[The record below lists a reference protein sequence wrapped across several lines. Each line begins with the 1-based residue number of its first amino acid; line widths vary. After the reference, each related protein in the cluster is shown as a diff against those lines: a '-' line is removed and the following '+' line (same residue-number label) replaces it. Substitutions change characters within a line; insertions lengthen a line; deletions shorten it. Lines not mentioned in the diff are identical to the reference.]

1 MIPVMKAPATSIDE
15 AVRLT
20 TLRSL
25 DILDSLG
32 EERFDRLTRMA
43 KQMFRVPIALV
54 SLVDENRQW
63 FKSCVG
69 LDVSETS
76 RDISFCGHAILG
88 DEVFVISDTL
98 KDDRFSDNP
107 LVLEDPHIRFY
118 AGCPI
123 RVANGSRI
131 GTLCIIDREPRDF
144 CAEDEELLKDLAAMV
159 EQELTA
165 VQLAT
170 LDEMTNL
177 TNRRG
182 FMGVANKIL
191 SLCVRNQIPAT
202 LAFID
207 LNNFKSINDQ
217 HGHAEGDRALVDFS
231 QQLATAFRSS
241 DVVARLGGDEFV
253 VLFTGTSRQHAEKTM
268 IKFSS
273 VLEEANKKPEGKYRL
288 SFSYGLVDYNHHA
301 YPAIEDF
308 LEQADLLMYENK
320 VSRRSMST

>member
-1 MIPVMKAPATSIDE
+1 MKAPGTSIDE

-43 KQMFRVPIALV
+43 KHMFRVPIALV

-69 LDVSETS
+69 LDVNETS

-88 DEVFVISDTL
+88 DEVFVIRDTL
-98 KDDRFSDNP
+98 KDDRFADNP
-107 LVLEDPHIRFY
+107 LVLDDPHIRFY

-123 RVANGSRI
+123 KVANGSRI

-144 CAEDEELLKDLAAMV
+144 SAEDEELLKDLAAMV

-170 LDEMTNL
+170 SDEMTSL

-207 LNNFKSINDQ
+207 LNNFKSINDK
-217 HGHAEGDRALVDFS
+217 HGHGEGDRALIDFS

-253 VLFTGTSRQHAEKTM
+253 VLFTGTTRQHAENTI

-273 VLEEANKKPEGKYRL
+273 MLEEANKKPEEKYSL
-288 SFSYGLVDYNHHA
+288 SFSYGLVD
-301 YPAIEDF
+301 
-308 LEQADLLMYENK
+308 
-320 VSRRSMST
+320 

>member
-1 MIPVMKAPATSIDE
+1 MKAPATSIDE

-308 LEQADLLMYENK
+308 LEQADLMMYENK

>member
-1 MIPVMKAPATSIDE
+1 MKAPATSIDE

>member
-1 MIPVMKAPATSIDE
+1 MKAPGTSIDE

-43 KQMFRVPIALV
+43 KHMFRVPIALV

-69 LDVSETS
+69 LDVNETS

-88 DEVFVISDTL
+88 DEVFVIRDTL
-98 KDDRFSDNP
+98 KDDRFADNP
-107 LVLEDPHIRFY
+107 LVLDDPHIRFY

-123 RVANGSRI
+123 KVANGSRI

-144 CAEDEELLKDLAAMV
+144 SVEDEELLKDLAAMV

-170 LDEMTNL
+170 LDEMTSL

-207 LNNFKSINDQ
+207 LNNFKSINDK
-217 HGHAEGDRALVDFS
+217 HGHAEGDRALIDFS

-241 DVVARLGGDEFV
+241 DVVARIGGDEFV
-253 VLFTGTSRQHAEKTM
+253 VLFTGTTRQHAENTI

-273 VLEEANKKPEGKYRL
+273 VLEEANKKPEGKYSL

-320 VSRRSMST
+320 VSRHSIPK

>member
-1 MIPVMKAPATSIDE
+1 MKAPATSIDE

-43 KQMFRVPIALV
+43 KHMFRVPIALV

-63 FKSCVG
+63 FKSCIG
-69 LDVSETS
+69 LEVSETS

-88 DEVFVISDTL
+88 DEVFVIPDTL
-98 KDDRFSDNP
+98 KDDHFADNP

-131 GTLCIIDREPRDF
+131 GTLCIIDQVPRDF

-253 VLFTGTSRQHAEKTM
+253 VLFTGTSRQHAENTM

-273 VLEEANKKPEGKYRL
+273 VLEEDNKKPERKYSL

-320 VSRRSMST
+320 VSRHSMPK

>member
-1 MIPVMKAPATSIDE
+1 MKTPATSVDE

-20 TLRSL
+20 TLPSL

-43 KQMFRVPIALV
+43 KHMFRVPIALV

-63 FKSCVG
+63 FKSCIG
-69 LDVSETS
+69 LEVSETS

-88 DEVFVISDTL
+88 DEVFVIPDTL
-98 KDDRFSDNP
+98 KDDRFADNP

-177 TNRRG
+177 TNRKG

-253 VLFTGTSRQHAEKTM
+253 VLFTGTSRQHAENTM

-273 VLEEANKKPEGKYRL
+273 VLEEDNKK
-288 SFSYGLVDYNHHA
+288 
-301 YPAIEDF
+301 
-308 LEQADLLMYENK
+308 
-320 VSRRSMST
+320 T

>member
-1 MIPVMKAPATSIDE
+1 MKAPATSIDE
-15 AVRLT
+15 AVRFT

-43 KQMFRVPIALV
+43 KHMFRVPIALV

-63 FKSCVG
+63 FKSCIG
-69 LDVSETS
+69 LEVSETS

-88 DEVFVISDTL
+88 DEVFVIPDTL
-98 KDDRFSDNP
+98 KDDRFADNP

-131 GTLCIIDREPRDF
+131 GTLCIIDQVPRDF

-253 VLFTGTSRQHAEKTM
+253 VLFTGTSRQHAENTM

-273 VLEEANKKPEGKYRL
+273 VLEEDNKKPERKYSL

-320 VSRRSMST
+320 VSRHSMPK

>member
-1 MIPVMKAPATSIDE
+1 MKAPATSIDE
-15 AVRLT
+15 AIRLT

-43 KQMFRVPIALV
+43 KHMFRVPIALV

-63 FKSCVG
+63 FKSCIG
-69 LDVSETS
+69 LEVSETS

-88 DEVFVISDTL
+88 DEVFVIPDTL
-98 KDDRFSDNP
+98 KDDRFADNP

-131 GTLCIIDREPRDF
+131 GTLCIIDQVPRDF

-182 FMGVANKIL
+182 F
-191 SLCVRNQIPAT
+191 
-202 LAFID
+202 
-207 LNNFKSINDQ
+207 
-217 HGHAEGDRALVDFS
+217 
-231 QQLATAFRSS
+231 
-241 DVVARLGGDEFV
+241 LG
-253 VLFTGTSRQHAEKTM
+253 SP
-268 IKFSS
+268 IKFSLCAC
-273 VLEEANKKPEGKYRL
+273 VIKFLRPLPL
-288 SFSYGLVDYNHHA
+288 S
-301 YPAIEDF
+301 I
-308 LEQADLLMYENK
+308 
-320 VSRRSMST
+320 

>member
-1 MIPVMKAPATSIDE
+1 MKAPGTSIDE

-43 KQMFRVPIALV
+43 KHMFRVPIALV

-69 LDVSETS
+69 LEVSETS
-76 RDISFCGHAILG
+76 REISFCGHAILG
-88 DEVFVISDTL
+88 DEVFVIPDTL
-98 KDDRFSDNP
+98 KDDRFADNP
-107 LVLEDPHIRFY
+107 LVLEEPHIRFY

-144 CAEDEELLKDLAAMV
+144 CAEDEALLKDLAAMV

-217 HGHAEGDRALVDFS
+217 YGHAEGDRALVNFS

-253 VLFTGTSRQHAEKTM
+253 VLFTGTSRQHAEKTI

-273 VLEEANKKPEGKYRL
+273 VLEEDNKKPERKYSL

-320 VSRRSMST
+320 VSRHSMPK

>member
-1 MIPVMKAPATSIDE
+1 MKAPATSIDE

-43 KQMFRVPIALV
+43 KHMFSVPIALV

-63 FKSCVG
+63 FKSCIG

-88 DEVFVISDTL
+88 DEVFVIPDTL
-98 KDDRFSDNP
+98 KDDRFADNP

-144 CAEDEELLKDLAAMV
+144 CAKDEELLKDLAAMV

-253 VLFTGTSRQHAEKTM
+253 VLFTGTSRQHAENTM

-273 VLEEANKKPEGKYRL
+273 VLEEANKKPEGKYSL

-320 VSRRSMST
+320 VSRHSMPK

>member
-1 MIPVMKAPATSIDE
+1 MKAPATSIDE

-43 KQMFRVPIALV
+43 KHMFRVPIALV

-63 FKSCVG
+63 FKSCIG
-69 LDVSETS
+69 LEVSETS

-88 DEVFVISDTL
+88 DEVFVIPDTL
-98 KDDRFSDNP
+98 KDDRFADNP

-131 GTLCIIDREPRDF
+131 GTLCIIDQVPRDF

-253 VLFTGTSRQHAEKTM
+253 VLFTGTSRQHAENTM

-273 VLEEANKKPEGKYRL
+273 VLEEDNKKPERKYSL

-320 VSRRSMST
+320 VSRHSMPK

>member
-1 MIPVMKAPATSIDE
+1 
-15 AVRLT
+15 
-20 TLRSL
+20 
-25 DILDSLG
+25 
-32 EERFDRLTRMA
+32 
-43 KQMFRVPIALV
+43 
-54 SLVDENRQW
+54 
-63 FKSCVG
+63 
-69 LDVSETS
+69 
-76 RDISFCGHAILG
+76 
-88 DEVFVISDTL
+88 
-98 KDDRFSDNP
+98 
-107 LVLEDPHIRFY
+107 
-118 AGCPI
+118 
-123 RVANGSRI
+123 VANGSRI

-253 VLFTGTSRQHAEKTM
+253 VLFTGTSRQHAENTM

-273 VLEEANKKPEGKYRL
+273 VLEEDNKKPERKYSL

-308 LEQADLLMYENK
+308 LEQKDLLMYENK
-320 VSRRSMST
+320 VSRHSMPK

>member
-1 MIPVMKAPATSIDE
+1 MKAPAMPADE
-15 AVRLT
+15 AFRLN
-20 TLRSL
+20 TLHAL

-43 KQMFRVPIALV
+43 KHIFKAPVVLV
-54 SLVDENRQW
+54 SLVDEHRQW

-69 LDVSETS
+69 LNITETP

-88 DEVFVISDTL
+88 DDIFVIADTL
-98 KDDRFSDNP
+98 ADDRFAGNP
-107 LVLEDPHIRFY
+107 LVLEEPHIRFY

-123 RVANGSRI
+123 KVANGSRI

-144 CAEDEELLKDLAAMV
+144 SPQDSELLRDLAAMV

-182 FMGVANKIL
+182 FMGLANNIL

-207 LNNFKSINDQ
+207 LNNFKAINDQ
-217 HGHAEGDRALVDFS
+217 YGHAKGDRALIDFS
-231 QQLATAFRSS
+231 TQLASAFRSS

-253 VLFTGTSRQHAEKTM
+253 VLFTGTSRQHAEKT
-268 IKFSS
+268 ITKFSAL
-273 VLEEANKKPEGKYRL
+273 LEEENKTAEGKYRL

-301 YPAIEDF
+301 FPSIEEF

-320 VSRRSMST
+320 VSRHSTSK

>member
-1 MIPVMKAPATSIDE
+1 MKTPATSVDE

-20 TLRSL
+20 TLPSL

-43 KQMFRVPIALV
+43 KHMFRVPIALV

-63 FKSCVG
+63 FKSCIG
-69 LDVSETS
+69 LEVSETS

-88 DEVFVISDTL
+88 DEVFVIPDTL
-98 KDDRFSDNP
+98 KDDRFADNP

-177 TNRRG
+177 TNRKG

-253 VLFTGTSRQHAEKTM
+253 VLFTGTSRQHAENTM

-273 VLEEANKKPEGKYRL
+273 VLEEDNKKPERKYSL

-308 LEQADLLMYENK
+308 LEQEADLLMHENK
-320 VSRRSMST
+320 VSRHSMPK

>member
-1 MIPVMKAPATSIDE
+1 MKTPATSVDE

-20 TLRSL
+20 TLPSL

-43 KQMFRVPIALV
+43 KHMFRVPIALV

-63 FKSCVG
+63 FKSCIG

-88 DEVFVISDTL
+88 DEVFVIPDTL
-98 KDDRFSDNP
+98 KDDRFADNP

-131 GTLCIIDREPRDF
+131 GTLCIIDREPCDF

-177 TNRRG
+177 TNRKG

-253 VLFTGTSRQHAEKTM
+253 VLFTGTSRQHAENTM

-273 VLEEANKKPEGKYRL
+273 VLEEDNKKPERKYSL

-308 LEQADLLMYENK
+308 LEQEADLLMHENK
-320 VSRRSMST
+320 VSRHSMPK

>member
-1 MIPVMKAPATSIDE
+1 MKAPATSIDE

-32 EERFDRLTRMA
+32 KERFDRLTRMA
-43 KQMFRVPIALV
+43 KHMFRVPIALV

-63 FKSCVG
+63 FKSCIG
-69 LDVSETS
+69 LEVSETS

-88 DEVFVISDTL
+88 DEVFVIPDTL
-98 KDDRFSDNP
+98 KDDRFADNP

-131 GTLCIIDREPRDF
+131 GTLCIIDQVPRDF

-253 VLFTGTSRQHAEKTM
+253 VLFTGTSRQHAENTM

-273 VLEEANKKPEGKYRL
+273 VLEEANKTPEGKYSL

-320 VSRRSMST
+320 VSRHSMPK

>member
-1 MIPVMKAPATSIDE
+1 MKAPGTSIDE

-43 KQMFRVPIALV
+43 KHMFRVPIALV

-69 LDVSETS
+69 LEVSETS
-76 RDISFCGHAILG
+76 REISFCGHAILG
-88 DEVFVISDTL
+88 DEVFVIPDTL
-98 KDDRFSDNP
+98 KDDRFADNP
-107 LVLEDPHIRFY
+107 LVLEEPHIRFY

-144 CAEDEELLKDLAAMV
+144 CAEDEALLKDLAAMV

-217 HGHAEGDRALVDFS
+217 YGHAEGDRALVNFS

-253 VLFTGTSRQHAEKTM
+253 VLFTGTSRQHAEKTI

-273 VLEEANKKPEGKYRL
+273 VLEEDNKKPERKYSL

-308 LEQADLLMYENK
+308 LEQADLLMYEDK
-320 VSRRSMST
+320 VSRHSMPK

>member
-1 MIPVMKAPATSIDE
+1 MKAPATSIDE

-131 GTLCIIDREPRDF
+131 GTLCIINREPRDF

>member
-1 MIPVMKAPATSIDE
+1 MKAPATSIDE

-123 RVANGSRI
+123 R
-131 GTLCIIDREPRDF
+131 
-144 CAEDEELLKDLAAMV
+144 
-159 EQELTA
+159 
-165 VQLAT
+165 
-170 LDEMTNL
+170 
-177 TNRRG
+177 
-182 FMGVANKIL
+182 
-191 SLCVRNQIPAT
+191 
-202 LAFID
+202 
-207 LNNFKSINDQ
+207 
-217 HGHAEGDRALVDFS
+217 
-231 QQLATAFRSS
+231 
-241 DVVARLGGDEFV
+241 GGQWQ
-253 VLFTGTSRQHAEKTM
+253 S
-268 IKFSS
+268 
-273 VLEEANKKPEGKYRL
+273 YRHIVH
-288 SFSYGLVDYNHHA
+288 Y
-301 YPAIEDF
+301 
-308 LEQADLLMYENK
+308 
-320 VSRRSMST
+320 

>member
-1 MIPVMKAPATSIDE
+1 MKAPGTSIDE

-43 KQMFRVPIALV
+43 KHMFRVPIALV

-69 LDVSETS
+69 LDVNETS

-88 DEVFVISDTL
+88 DEVFVIRDTL
-98 KDDRFSDNP
+98 KDDRFADNP
-107 LVLEDPHIRFY
+107 LVLDDPHIRFY

-123 RVANGSRI
+123 KVANGSRI

-144 CAEDEELLKDLAAMV
+144 SVEDEELLKDLAAMV

-170 LDEMTNL
+170 LDEMTSL

-207 LNNFKSINDQ
+207 LNNFKSINDK
-217 HGHAEGDRALVDFS
+217 HGHAEGDRALIDFS

-241 DVVARLGGDEFV
+241 DVVARIGGDEFV
-253 VLFTGTSRQHAEKTM
+253 VLFTGTTRQHAENTI

-273 VLEEANKKPEGKYRL
+273 VLEEANKKPEGKYSL

-308 LEQADLLMYENK
+308 LEQADLLMYKNK
-320 VSRRSMST
+320 VSRHSMPK

>member
-1 MIPVMKAPATSIDE
+1 
-15 AVRLT
+15 
-20 TLRSL
+20 
-25 DILDSLG
+25 
-32 EERFDRLTRMA
+32 
-43 KQMFRVPIALV
+43 
-54 SLVDENRQW
+54 
-63 FKSCVG
+63 
-69 LDVSETS
+69 
-76 RDISFCGHAILG
+76 
-88 DEVFVISDTL
+88 
-98 KDDRFSDNP
+98 
-107 LVLEDPHIRFY
+107 
-118 AGCPI
+118 
-123 RVANGSRI
+123 VANGSRI

-144 CAEDEELLKDLAAMV
+144 CAEDEELLKDLAGMV

-253 VLFTGTSRQHAEKTM
+253 VLFTGTSRQHAENTM

-273 VLEEANKKPEGKYRL
+273 VLEEDNKK
-288 SFSYGLVDYNHHA
+288 
-301 YPAIEDF
+301 
-308 LEQADLLMYENK
+308 
-320 VSRRSMST
+320 T

>member
-1 MIPVMKAPATSIDE
+1 MKTPATSVDE

-20 TLRSL
+20 TLPSL

-43 KQMFRVPIALV
+43 KHMFRVPIALV

-63 FKSCVG
+63 FKSCIG
-69 LDVSETS
+69 LEVSETS

-88 DEVFVISDTL
+88 DEVFVIPDTL
-98 KDDRFSDNP
+98 KDDRFADNP

-177 TNRRG
+177 TNRKG

-217 HGHAEGDRALVDFS
+217 HGHAEGDRALVDRS
-231 QQLATAFRSS
+231 AT
-241 DVVARLGGDEFV
+241 GDRI
-253 VLFTGTSRQHAEKTM
+253 S
-268 IKFSS
+268 I
-273 VLEEANKKPEGKYRL
+273 
-288 SFSYGLVDYNHHA
+288 
-301 YPAIEDF
+301 I
-308 LEQADLLMYENK
+308 
-320 VSRRSMST
+320 

>member
-1 MIPVMKAPATSIDE
+1 MKAPATSIDE

-123 RVANGSRI
+123 RVANGSR
-131 GTLCIIDREPRDF
+131 TQTVSLTD
-144 CAEDEELLKDLAAMV
+144 V
-159 EQELTA
+159 EQHHFARVVTML
-165 VQLAT
+165 
-170 LDEMTNL
+170 
-177 TNRRG
+177 
-182 FMGVANKIL
+182 
-191 SLCVRNQIPAT
+191 NQAH
-202 LAFID
+202 F
-207 LNNFKSINDQ
+207 SINTNCMQ
-217 HGHAEGDRALVDFS
+217 IKIIC
-231 QQLATAFRSS
+231 
-241 DVVARLGGDEFV
+241 FV
-253 VLFTGTSRQHAEKTM
+253 L
-268 IKFSS
+268 
-273 VLEEANKKPEGKYRL
+273 
-288 SFSYGLVDYNHHA
+288 
-301 YPAIEDF
+301 
-308 LEQADLLMYENK
+308 
-320 VSRRSMST
+320 

>member
-1 MIPVMKAPATSIDE
+1 MKAPGTSIDE

-43 KQMFRVPIALV
+43 KHMFRVPIALV

-69 LDVSETS
+69 LDVNETS

-88 DEVFVISDTL
+88 DEVFVIRDTL
-98 KDDRFSDNP
+98 KDDRFADNP
-107 LVLEDPHIRFY
+107 LVLDDPHIRFY

-123 RVANGSRI
+123 KVANGSRI

-144 CAEDEELLKDLAAMV
+144 SAEDEELLKDLAAMV

-170 LDEMTNL
+170 LDEMTSL

-207 LNNFKSINDQ
+207 LNNFKSINDK
-217 HGHAEGDRALVDFS
+217 HGHGEGDRALIDFS

-253 VLFTGTSRQHAEKTM
+253 VLFTGTTRQHAENTI

-273 VLEEANKKPEGKYRL
+273 MLEEANKKPEEKYSL

-308 LEQADLLMYENK
+308 LEQADLLMYKNK
-320 VSRRSMST
+320 VSRHFMPK

>member
-1 MIPVMKAPATSIDE
+1 MKAPGTSIDE

-43 KQMFRVPIALV
+43 KHMFRVPIALV

-63 FKSCVG
+63 FKSCIG

-88 DEVFVISDTL
+88 DEVFVIPDTL
-98 KDDRFSDNP
+98 KDDRFADNP

-144 CAEDEELLKDLAAMV
+144 CAKDEELLKDLAAMV

-253 VLFTGTSRQHAEKTM
+253 VLFTGTSRQHAENTM

-273 VLEEANKKPEGKYRL
+273 VLEEDNKKPERKYSL

-320 VSRRSMST
+320 VSRHSMPK

>member
-1 MIPVMKAPATSIDE
+1 MKTPATSVDE

-20 TLRSL
+20 TLPSL

-43 KQMFRVPIALV
+43 KHMFRVPIALV

-63 FKSCVG
+63 FKSCIG
-69 LDVSETS
+69 LEVSETS

-88 DEVFVISDTL
+88 DEVFVIPDTL
-98 KDDRFSDNP
+98 KDDRFADNP

-177 TNRRG
+177 TNRKG

-253 VLFTGTSRQHAEKTM
+253 VLFTGTSRQHAENTM

-273 VLEEANKKPEGKYRL
+273 VLEEDNKKPERKYSL

-320 VSRRSMST
+320 VSRHSMPK

>member
-1 MIPVMKAPATSIDE
+1 M
-15 AVRLT
+15 
-20 TLRSL
+20 
-25 DILDSLG
+25 
-32 EERFDRLTRMA
+32 
-43 KQMFRVPIALV
+43 
-54 SLVDENRQW
+54 
-63 FKSCVG
+63 
-69 LDVSETS
+69 
-76 RDISFCGHAILG
+76 
-88 DEVFVISDTL
+88 
-98 KDDRFSDNP
+98 
-107 LVLEDPHIRFY
+107 
-118 AGCPI
+118 
-123 RVANGSRI
+123 ANGSRI

-144 CAEDEELLKDLAAMV
+144 CSEDEELLKDLAAMV

-253 VLFTGTSRQHAEKTM
+253 VLFTGTSRQHAENTM

-273 VLEEANKKPEGKYRL
+273 VLEEDNKKPERKYSL

-308 LEQADLLMYENK
+308 LEQADLMMYENK
-320 VSRRSMST
+320 VSRHSMPK

>member
-1 MIPVMKAPATSIDE
+1 MKAPVTSIDE

-32 EERFDRLTRMA
+32 KERFDRLTRMA
-43 KQMFRVPIALV
+43 KHMFRVPIALV

-63 FKSCVG
+63 FKSCIG
-69 LDVSETS
+69 LEVSETS

-88 DEVFVISDTL
+88 DEVFVIPDTL
-98 KDDRFSDNP
+98 KDDRFADNP

-144 CAEDEELLKDLAAMV
+144 CAKDEELLKDLAAMV

-253 VLFTGTSRQHAEKTM
+253 VLFTGTSRQHAENTM

-273 VLEEANKKPEGKYRL
+273 VLEEANKKPEGKYSL

-320 VSRRSMST
+320 VSRHSMPK

>member
-1 MIPVMKAPATSIDE
+1 MKAPATPTDE
-15 AVRLT
+15 TLRLN

-25 DILDSLG
+25 DVLDSLG

-43 KQMFRVPIALV
+43 RHMFKVPIALV
-54 SLVDENRQW
+54 SLVDEKRQW

-69 LDVSETS
+69 LDVSETP
-76 RDISFCGHAILG
+76 REISFCGHAILG
-88 DEVFVISDTL
+88 EDVFVIADTL
-98 KDDRFSDNP
+98 EDERFADNP
-107 LVLEDPHIRFY
+107 LVLQEPHIRFY

-123 RVANGSRI
+123 KVANGSRI
-131 GTLCIIDREPRDF
+131 GTLCIIDRQPRDF
-144 CAEDEELLKDLAAMV
+144 SPEDNELLKDLATMV

-170 LDEMTNL
+170 LDEMTCL

-191 SLCVRNQIPAT
+191 ALCVRNQIPAT

-207 LNNFKSINDQ
+207 LNNFKIINDQ
-217 HGHAEGDRALVDFS
+217 YGHAEGDRALVDFS
-231 QQLATAFRSS
+231 TQLAAAFRSS

-253 VLFTGTSRQHAEKTM
+253 VLFTGTSRQHAEKTVT
-268 IKFSS
+268 KFSAS
-273 VLEEANKKPEGKYRL
+273 LEQQYEKADGRYQL

-301 YPAIEDF
+301 YPSVEDF
-308 LEQADLLMYENK
+308 LEQADLLMYEHK
-320 VSRRSMST
+320 VSKYSAPK